1 MRTVHLDGVSKRFRL
16 GASNEYGRLTEAF
29 SNAIRRWVSPGPSTS
44 TSMASSQMSQIRDGW
59 FWAVEGL
66 DLEVGQGE
74 ILGIVG
80 RNGAGKSTLL
90 KLLARIITPTTGRVG
105 VRGRIGSLLEVGTG
119 FHPELTGREN
129 VYLNGSILGMSR
141 RDIKA
146 RFDAIV
152 DFSEIGEFL
161 DTPVKRYSSGMA
173 VRLAFSVAAYLEPD
187 VLIVDEVLA
196 VGDHAFQQKCVL
208 KAKELG
214 EQGRT
219 VLLVSHNLASVA
231 NLCTRAIY
239 LRDGKLVMDGRPD
252 SVIEEYLK
260 SSVGTSGEKRWERS
274 DAPKSSRLL
283 LRSVAIQSGT
293 DASDAASEVDI
304 DRPIC
309 ISIEFEVLQE
319 DAMVTVSLRLKD
331 ESAVNILWTANA
343 PSMSQRPDPLFGKPL
358 PKGIYR
364 STCTLP
370 SNFLNDSRYFI
381 SLVLGEKPG
390 DAEIELDSVLSFVV
404 HDTGAMRKEYA
415 GSWAGPII
423 RPRLDWN
430 SQSLGPVH
438 LSATSIPNDEP
449 RND

>member
-1 MRTVHLDGVSKRFRL
+1 MMQTVHLDNVSKRFRL
-16 GASNEYGRLTEAF
+16 GASNEYGRITEAIAGVF
-29 SNAIRRWVSPGPSTS
+29 KRWVAPDLSLAHAGNGVPN
-44 TSMASSQMSQIRDGW
+44 SQIRDGW
-59 FWAVEGL
+59 FWALDGL
-66 DLEVGQGE
+66 QLEVQQGE

-80 RNGAGKSTLL
+80 KNGAGKSTLL

-105 VRGRIGSLLEVGTG
+105 VRGRVGSLLEVGTG

-146 RFDAIV
+146 RFDQIV
-152 DFSEIGEFL
+152 DFAEIGPFL

-196 VGDHAFQQKCVL
+196 VGDQAFQQKCIL

-231 NLCTRAIY
+231 NLCTRAVY
-239 LRDGKLVMDGRPD
+239 LREGRLILD
-252 SVIEEYLK
+252 SSPSTVIEEYLRR
-260 SSVGTSGEKRWERS
+260 SVGVSGIKRWEQD
-274 DAPKSSRLL
+274 DAPKSSRL
-283 LRSVAIQSGT
+283 RVREVSVQSS
-293 DASDAASEVDI
+293 SDSDEARGEMDI
-304 DRPIC
+304 DRPIR
-309 ISIEFEVLQE
+309 IAVAFEVLE
-319 DAMVTVSLRLKD
+319 DNAIVTSSLRLKD
-331 ESAVNILWTANA
+331 ESAVNILWSTNA
-343 PSMSQRPDPLFGKPL
+343 TSMCQRPDPLFGKPL
-358 PKGIYR
+358 SKGLYQ
-364 STCTLP
+364 TACTLP

-381 SLVLGEKPG
+381 SIALGEKPG

-415 GSWAGPII
+415 GNWSGPII
-423 RPRLDWN
+423 RPRLDWY
-430 SQSLGPVH
+430 SQPMECPP
-438 LSATSIPNDEP
+438 SA
-449 RND
+449 

>member
-16 GASNEYGRLTEAF
+16 GASNEYGRLTEVFA
-29 SNAIRRWVSPGPSTS
+29 SAIRRWASRGPSPTISSDTS
-44 TSMASSQMSQIRDGW
+44 RKGQIRDGW
-59 FWAVEGL
+59 FWALEGL

-231 NLCTRAIY
+231 NLCTRAVY

-274 DAPKSSRLL
+274 DAPQSSRLL
-283 LRSVAIQSGT
+283 LRSVAIRSGT
-293 DASDAASEVDI
+293 GAPDAASEVDI

-309 ISIEFEVLQE
+309 ISVEFEVLQE
-319 DAMVTVSLRLKD
+319 DAMVAVSLRLRD

-343 PSMSQRPDPLFGKPL
+343 PSMCQRPDPLFGKPL

-364 STCTLP
+364 SVCTLP
-370 SNFLNDSRYFI
+370 SNFLNDNRYFI
-381 SLVLGEKPG
+381 SLALGEKPG
-390 DAEIELDSVLSFVV
+390 DTEIELDSVLSFVV

-415 GSWAGPII
+415 GSWAGPMI

-430 SQSLGPVH
+430 SQTLDPVH
-438 LSATSIPNDEP
+438 PIAASVPKDVQRID
-449 RND
+449 

>member
-1 MRTVHLDGVSKRFRL
+1 MMQTVHLDNVSKRFRL
-16 GASNEYGRLTEAF
+16 GASNEYGRITEAIAGVF
-29 SNAIRRWVSPGPSTS
+29 KRWVAPDLSLAHAGNGVPN
-44 TSMASSQMSQIRDGW
+44 SQIRDGW
-59 FWAVEGL
+59 FWALDGL
-66 DLEVGQGE
+66 QLEVQQGE

-80 RNGAGKSTLL
+80 KNGAGKSTLL

-105 VRGRIGSLLEVGTG
+105 VRGRVGSLLEVGTG

-146 RFDAIV
+146 RFDQIV
-152 DFSEIGEFL
+152 DFAEIGPFL

-196 VGDHAFQQKCVL
+196 VGDQAFQQKCIL

-231 NLCTRAIY
+231 NLCTRAVY
-239 LRDGKLVMDGRPD
+239 LREGRLILD
-252 SVIEEYLK
+252 SSPSTVIEEYLR
-260 SSVGTSGEKRWERS
+260 SSVGVSGIKRWEQD
-274 DAPKSSRLL
+274 DAPKSSRL
-283 LRSVAIQSGT
+283 RVREVSVQSS
-293 DASDAASEVDI
+293 SDSDEARGEMDI
-304 DRPIC
+304 DRPIR
-309 ISIEFEVLQE
+309 IAVAFEVLE
-319 DAMVTVSLRLKD
+319 DNAIVTSSLRLKD
-331 ESAVNILWTANA
+331 ESAVNILWSTNA
-343 PSMSQRPDPLFGKPL
+343 TSMCQRPDPLYGKPL
-358 PKGIYR
+358 SKGLYQ
-364 STCTLP
+364 TACTLP

-381 SLVLGEKPG
+381 SIALGEKPG

-415 GSWAGPII
+415 GNWSGPII
-423 RPRLDWN
+423 RPRLDWY
-430 SQSLGPVH
+430 SQPMECPP
-438 LSATSIPNDEP
+438 SA
-449 RND
+449 

>member
-1 MRTVHLDGVSKRFRL
+1 MMQTVHLDNVSKRFRL
-16 GASNEYGRLTEAF
+16 GASNEYGRITEAIAGAF
-29 SNAIRRWVSPGPSTS
+29 KRWVAPDPSL
-44 TSMASSQMSQIRDGW
+44 AHAGNGVPNSQIRNGW
-59 FWAVEGL
+59 FWALDGL
-66 DLEVGQGE
+66 QLEVQQGE

-80 RNGAGKSTLL
+80 KNGAGKSTLL

-105 VRGRIGSLLEVGTG
+105 VRGRVGSLLEVGTG

-146 RFDAIV
+146 RFDRIV
-152 DFSEIGEFL
+152 DFAEIGPFL

-196 VGDHAFQQKCVL
+196 VGDQAFQQKCIL

-231 NLCTRAIY
+231 NLCTRAVY
-239 LRDGKLVMDGRPD
+239 LREGRLILD
-252 SVIEEYLK
+252 SSPSTVIEEYLR
-260 SSVGTSGEKRWERS
+260 SSVGVSGIKRWEQD
-274 DAPKSSRLL
+274 DAPKSSRL
-283 LRSVAIQSGT
+283 RVREVSVQSS
-293 DASDAASEVDI
+293 SDSDETGGEMDI
-304 DRPIC
+304 DRPIR
-309 ISIEFEVLQE
+309 IAVAFEVLE
-319 DAMVTVSLRLKD
+319 DNAIVTSSLRLKD
-331 ESAVNILWTANA
+331 ESAVNILWSTNA
-343 PSMSQRPDPLFGKPL
+343 TSMCQRPDPLYGKPL
-358 PKGIYR
+358 SKGLYQ
-364 STCTLP
+364 TACTLP

-381 SLVLGEKPG
+381 SIALGEKPG

-415 GSWAGPII
+415 GNWSGPII
-423 RPRLDWN
+423 RPRLDWY
-430 SQSLGPVH
+430 SQPMECPP
-438 LSATSIPNDEP
+438 SA
-449 RND
+449 